1 MEISK
6 SNGNIKNKR
15 PRRKRIHLYL
25 LNDDINEF
33 HYVIEILQTF
43 IPMCNSLRAEQIAH
57 IVHKAGRCD
66 VYSGFAP
73 EIYLIYSNLRKS
85 GLNVELKI
93 NKK

>member
-6 SNGNIKNKR
+6 SDGNIKKLR

-25 LNDDINEF
+25 LNDNINAF
-33 HYVIEILQTF
+33 QYVIEILQMF
-43 IPMCNSLRAEQIAH
+43 IPMCNSLHAEQIAH
-57 IVHKAGRCD
+57 IVHKSGRCD

-73 EIYLIYSNLRKS
+73 EIYLIYSNLKKA